1 MFAKLT
7 RRKIFQA
14 EEPAKET
21 MTHLVKH
28 GMLRNIWEYVRMF
41 IGNSTNQ
48 IMKRLDLLAIF
59 KIASLWLI

>member
-1 MFAKLT
+1 MFAKLIR

-28 GMLRNIWEYVRMF
+28 GMLRNIWDYVRMF
-41 IGNSTNQ
+41 IGNRYKPDHEMTRFACY
-48 IMKRLDLLAIF
+48 I
-59 KIASLWLI
+59 

>member
-7 RRKIFQA
+7 RRRKIFQA
-14 EEPAKET
+14 EEPAKRET

-48 IMKRLDLLAIF
+48 IMKRLDFACYI
-59 KIASLWLI
+59 